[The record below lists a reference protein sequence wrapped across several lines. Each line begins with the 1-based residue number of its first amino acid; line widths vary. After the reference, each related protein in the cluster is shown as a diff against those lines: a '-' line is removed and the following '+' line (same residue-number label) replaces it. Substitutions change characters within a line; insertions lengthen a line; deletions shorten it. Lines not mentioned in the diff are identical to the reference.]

1 MTNLVWARP
10 ETPVLELF
18 QPTFLNGCYEQ
29 IAFQG
34 ELDYTPVILEDR
46 EPLSRISDWANQF

>member
-1 MTNLVWARP
+1 MTNLLWVNP
-10 ETPVLELF
+10 GTPVMEIF
-18 QPTFLNGCYEQ
+18 SPEYLNGCYEQ

-34 ELDYTPVILEDR
+34 GLDYTPVILEDR